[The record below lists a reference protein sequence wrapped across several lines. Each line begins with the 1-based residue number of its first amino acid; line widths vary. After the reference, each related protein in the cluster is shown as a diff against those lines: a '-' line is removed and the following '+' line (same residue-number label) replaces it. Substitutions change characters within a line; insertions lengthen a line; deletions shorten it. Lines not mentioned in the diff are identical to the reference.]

1 MKQKLNSYL
10 KLTFFILLFGFLIWG
25 LIHLLLNFSIQTN
38 GVLTFLSVIIPH
50 GIALAYIGY
59 NVVVSLL
66 KIKNLKTPA
75 RVVIVDPKQ

>member
-1 MKQKLNSYL
+1 MKQKLNTYL